1 MKRRVINEKVLNWR
15 ELLKE
20 WKEITKKEKKGEI
33 VREDKKEFLL
43 IAMKEAILNVWEK
56 TNFEPFYARFV
67 IRSRMI
73 TGLVI
78 EWKIDED
85 KMKIKL
91 IQERLENDKIIPKK
105 KKIEIKIEEVEDVVL
120 FKTKNGK
127 IL

>member
-1 MKRRVINEKVLNWR
+1 MKRSVINEKALNLR

-20 WKEITKKEKKGEI
+20 WKEITKKEKEGKI
-33 VREDKKEFLL
+33 VRDKKGFLL
-43 IAMKEAILNVWEK
+43 TLITETILNVWEK

-78 EWKIDED
+78 EWEIDED

-91 IQERLENDKIIPKK
+91 IQERLENGKIVPKK
-105 KKIEIKIEEVEDVVL
+105 KRIEIKIEEVEDVVL
-120 FKTKNGK
+120 FKTKSGK
-127 IL
+127 IF

>member
-1 MKRRVINEKVLNWR
+1 MKRSVINEKGLNLR

-20 WKEITKKEKKGEI
+20 WKEITKKEKEGKI
-33 VREDKKEFLL
+33 VRDKKDFLL
-43 IAMKEAILNVWEK
+43 TLITETILNVWEK

-78 EWKIDED
+78 EWEIDED

-91 IQERLENDKIIPKK
+91 IQERLENGKIVSKK
-105 KKIEIKIEEVEDVVL
+105 KKIGIKIAEVEDVVL
-120 FKTKNGK
+120 FKTKSGK

>member
-1 MKRRVINEKVLNWR
+1 MKRSVINEKALNLR

-20 WKEITKKEKKGEI
+20 WKEITKKEKEGKI
-33 VREDKKEFLL
+33 VRDKKDFLL
-43 IAMKEAILNVWEK
+43 TLITETILNVWEK

-78 EWKIDED
+78 EWEIDED

-91 IQERLENDKIIPKK
+91 IQERLENGKIVSKK
-105 KKIEIKIEEVEDVVL
+105 KKIGIKIEEVEDVVL
-120 FKTKNGK
+120 FKTKSGK

>member
-1 MKRRVINEKVLNWR
+1 MKSVVDEKGLNWR

-20 WKEITKKEKKGEI
+20 WKETTEKEKEKKI
-33 VREDKKEFLL
+33 VRKGKDSLL

-56 TNFEPFYARFV
+56 TNNEPFYARFM

-78 EWKIDED
+78 EWEIVEDE
-85 KMKIKL
+85 MRIKL
-91 IQERLENDKIIPKK
+91 IQETLENGKIVQKDE
-105 KKIEIKIEEVEDVVL
+105 KIEIKIEEVEDVVL
-120 FKTKNGK
+120 FRTKSGK

>member
-1 MKRRVINEKVLNWR
+1 MKRSVINEKALNLR

-20 WKEITKKEKKGEI
+20 WKEITKKEKEGKI
-33 VREDKKEFLL
+33 VRDKKDFLL
-43 IAMKEAILNVWEK
+43 TLITETILNFWEK

-78 EWKIDED
+78 EWEIDED

-91 IQERLENDKIIPKK
+91 IQERLENGKIVSKK
-105 KKIEIKIEEVEDVVL
+105 KKIGIKIEEVEDVVL
-120 FKTKNGK
+120 FKTKSGK